1 VVEMEE
7 VLMLSKDEV
16 VKLLAILEKSLIK
29 DDTLTQDQRL
39 KLMDI
44 QFDMIDRLADFLG
57 VNLEEGTINPD
68 TYEYMK
74 FKNE

>member
-1 VVEMEE
+1 MEE
-7 VLMLSKDEV
+7 VLVLSKSDA

-29 DDTLTQDQRL
+29 DETLTQDQRL
-39 KLMDI
+39 KLMDM
-44 QFDMIDRLADFLG
+44 QFDLMDRLADFLG

-68 TYEYMK
+68 TFEYVK

>member
-1 VVEMEE
+1 MEE
-7 VLMLSKDEV
+7 VLVLNKNEA

-39 KLMDI
+39 KLMDM
-44 QFDMIDRLADFLG
+44 QFDMIDRLGDFLG

-68 TYEYMK
+68 TFEYIK
-74 FKNE
+74 YKDK

>member
-1 VVEMEE
+1 MEK